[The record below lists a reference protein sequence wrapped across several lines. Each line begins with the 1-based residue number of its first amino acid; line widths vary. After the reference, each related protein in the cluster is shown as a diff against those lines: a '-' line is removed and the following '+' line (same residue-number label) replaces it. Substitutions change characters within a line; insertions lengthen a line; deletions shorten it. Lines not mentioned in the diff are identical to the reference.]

1 MDINVYYDISIKEI
15 SMGKTQDIILQGL
28 KDAMMAERTGIEFY
42 TMASRTTQDSKG
54 REVFQLLAQE
64 EQQHFDYL
72 QKTYGQLL
80 NGEAMDSKLPL
91 ASESTLLGKGHIFSD
106 SLRNRLQEAH
116 FEMSALSVGL
126 QLEQN
131 AIKHYQSLADV
142 AGDPKVKEFFL
153 QLVQWETNHARAF
166 INEMNSLKEDYWS
179 QANFAPF

>member
-1 MDINVYYDISIKEI
+1 MYREDNMS
-15 SMGKTQDIILQGL
+15 KTENIILQGL

-42 TMASRTTQDSKG
+42 TMASQTTSDAKG
-54 REVFQLLAQE
+54 REVFQLLAKE
-64 EQQHFDYL
+64 EQQHFEYL
-72 QKTYGQLL
+72 QETYGHLV
-80 NGEAMDSKLPL
+80 NGEAIDLSHMFSVDSML
-91 ASESTLLGKGHIFSD
+91 SGEGSIFSD
-106 SLRNRLQEAH
+106 SLKSRLNQAH

-142 AGDPKVKEFFL
+142 AKDPKVKKFFL
-153 QLVQWETNHARAF
+153 QLVEWEGHHAKAF